1 MMGISALLTPKLS
14 VEEYLTLDRAAEEP
28 SEYHDGEML
37 PVATT
42 SWKHSVI
49 SINVAALLRT
59 ALRGTPCQ
67 VAGSSLRLRVSP
79 TKFIVPD
86 LIIVCGKP
94 ALTDEFQDTLT
105 NPKVVIEILSP
116 STADYDYGRKFL
128 LYRRLPSFEE
138 YILISQDQARVE
150 VYRKTSEDHWTLS
163 TVRGL
168 GGVVAL
174 QTVGVSLA
182 LADVYESVDLPPI
195 AED

>member
-1 MMGISALLTPKLS
+1 MSALPIPKLS
-14 VEEYLTLDRAAEEP
+14 VEEYLRLDRAAEEP

-59 ALRGTPCQ
+59 GLRGKPCE
-67 VAGSSLRLRVSP
+67 VAGTSLRVRVSP
-79 TKFIVPD
+79 TKFIIPD
-86 LIIVCGKP
+86 LMIVCGKP
-94 ALTDEFQDTLT
+94 ALTDEFQDTVT

-116 STADYDYGRKFL
+116 STANYDYGEKFI
-128 LYRRLPSFEE
+128 LYRRLTSFEE

-150 VYRKTSEDHWTLS
+150 VFRKASEDQWTLS

-168 GGVVAL
+168 GSVFAI
-174 QTVGVSLA
+174 QTVGLSLA
-182 LADVYESVDLPPI
+182 LADVYETVELPPI
-195 AED
+195 AGD